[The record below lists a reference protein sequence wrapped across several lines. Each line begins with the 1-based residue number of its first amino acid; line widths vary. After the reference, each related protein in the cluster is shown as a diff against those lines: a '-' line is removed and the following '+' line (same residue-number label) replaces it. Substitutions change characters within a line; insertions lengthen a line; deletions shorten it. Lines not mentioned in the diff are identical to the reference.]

1 VINTT
6 QLPPLGG
13 AQGQPIQE
21 EEGMMEEE
29 MEMHMDQMG
38 DPYGQEEMEA
48 MDDMMEDE
56 YEDVDQ
62 GVSFDKLRNTIEK
75 QEDAGKDQLAQAR
88 EAQYISKGTY
98 IGQLLGAIETG
109 EQAIAFFAK
118 HGSGTPIKFVNCK
131 RKPVS
136 PDQFRPYDLVKV
148 DEGDDKALEDEYF
161 TISAQGVVHVYP

>member
-1 VINTT
+1 MGARRIS
-6 QLPPLGG
+6 
-13 AQGQPIQE
+13 AQGWRDLYLE
-21 EEGMMEEE
+21 FTN
-29 MEMHMDQMG
+29 
-38 DPYGQEEMEA
+38 
-48 MDDMMEDE
+48 
-56 YEDVDQ
+56 
-62 GVSFDKLRNTIEK
+62 S
-75 QEDAGKDQLAQAR
+75 
-88 EAQYISKGTY
+88 ISKGTY